1 MRKRAGH
8 KKRTLRKVLTWS
20 LLSLA
25 IFLVLPLIPYAFV
38 GASEP
43 VSVPNPGAGLW
54 EDVRQRNGN
63 VIGNTQV
70 QGTDSGTLINAS
82 GERWRQFRM
91 NQLIP
96 ISAYVLGAAIL
107 LIVLFRLIRGQV
119 EIEGGPS
126 GKKLFRFNFNQRAAH
141 WLLAVL
147 FIILTVTGLMLLYG
161 RFILIPLLGPEGFS
175 ITANIAKRIHDYSG
189 PLFGIAVIMMFIT
202 FAKRNIIKKVDLA
215 WFASGG
221 GFMVHKHV
229 GSGYFNG
236 GEKAWFWLTVL
247 GGAVIVVTGIILD
260 FPILGFTRGTLEI
273 SHVLHT
279 ISAIIVLAVALGHIY
294 MGTIGVEGA
303 YEAMATGYCDANW
316 AKEHHDHWYE
326 DMMSGKDPHSDL
338 HEGGSQA
345 QREQP
350 AAPG

>member
-1 MRKRAGH
+1 MKKLAGH
-8 KKRTLRKVLTWS
+8 KKSKWHKVVAWS

-25 IFLVLPLIPYAFV
+25 IVLVLPIIPYAFV
-38 GASEP
+38 DANAQIP
-43 VSVPNPGAGLW
+43 VPNPGTGLW
-54 EDVRQRNGN
+54 EDVRQRNSEVSGT
-63 VIGNTQV
+63 TQV
-70 QGTDSGTLINAS
+70 QGVDSGTLINAS

-91 NQLIP
+91 NQLVP
-96 ISAYVLGAAIL
+96 YSAYLLAAAIV
-107 LIVLFRLIRGQV
+107 LIILFRLFRGQV

-126 GKKLFRFNFNQRAAH
+126 DKKLFRFNFNQRAAH

-147 FIILTVTGLMLLYG
+147 FIILSLTGLMLLYG
-161 RFILIPLLGPEGFS
+161 RFVLIPLLGPEGFS
-175 ITANIAKRIHDYSG
+175 ITATVARRIHNFTG
-189 PLFGIAVIMMFIT
+189 PLFGIAVLMMFFT
-202 FAKRNIIKKVDLA
+202 YVKRNILKKVDLA

-236 GEKAWFWLTVL
+236 GEKAWFWLTIL
-247 GGAVIVVTGIILD
+247 GGAVIVITGLILN
-260 FPILGFTRGTLEI
+260 FPNFEFSRSTLEI

-279 ISAIIVLAVALGHIY
+279 ISAMIVLAVALGHIY

-326 DMMSGKDPHSDL
+326 DMISGKDPHSDI
-338 HEGGSQA
+338 EESSQP

-350 AAPG
+350 ASPG